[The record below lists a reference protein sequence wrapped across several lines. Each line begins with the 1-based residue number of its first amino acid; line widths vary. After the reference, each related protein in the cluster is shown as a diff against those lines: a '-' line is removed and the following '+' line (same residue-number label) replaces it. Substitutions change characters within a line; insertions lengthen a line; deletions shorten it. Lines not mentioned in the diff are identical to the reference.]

1 MANIRRGQRKTL
13 LHNRRRGLKKTILEF
28 SKYGV
33 VGLLNFLTSIL
44 IYYFLINVI
53 KLRYEISF
61 SLIWIYS
68 ILFTYLINFA
78 WVFKPGEKFIFKK
91 YFVKYIVVY
100 FISYLANIFSLKLLV
115 DQFNY
120 DPFWCQF
127 AIIPLVVVINFFG
140 FKHWGLK

>member
-100 FISYLANIFSLKLLV
+100 FISYLANIFSLKL
-115 DQFNY
+115 
-120 DPFWCQF
+120 
-127 AIIPLVVVINFFG
+127 I
-140 FKHWGLK
+140 